1 MPGAAGA
8 HAVPQRAGR
17 FQAVSFHDS
26 SGGGGGGLL
35 WFRGLWIHD

>member
-26 SGGGGGGLL
+26 GSGGSLL
-35 WFRGLWIHD
+35 WLRGLWTHA